1 MASEIRFSKFL
12 KNRYYLGTK
21 IKSLLR
27 GAYYSVPCKQK
38 EAAQKRKAAPD
49 ERRKEMT
56 EMAIRS
62 RMAVLVV
69 AALLSVAGALG
80 TEAFLAADD
89 AKAGTIINQPNSGGL
104 CVKTATYPYYKCY
117 L

>member
-1 MASEIRFSKFL
+1 
-12 KNRYYLGTK
+12 
-21 IKSLLR
+21 
-27 GAYYSVPCKQK
+27 
-38 EAAQKRKAAPD
+38 
-49 ERRKEMT
+49 
-56 EMAIRS
+56 
-62 RMAVLVV
+62 MAVLVV